1 MVHCRVHRRAMA
13 TTDMAGG
20 ERPQQRHQSRW
31 RRPSVFINNE
41 MDGCAL
47 GDVLALSTLFF
58 WLVEEGGG
66 IRGIG

>member
-1 MVHCRVHRRAMA
+1 
-13 TTDMAGG
+13 
-20 ERPQQRHQSRW
+20 
-31 RRPSVFINNE
+31 